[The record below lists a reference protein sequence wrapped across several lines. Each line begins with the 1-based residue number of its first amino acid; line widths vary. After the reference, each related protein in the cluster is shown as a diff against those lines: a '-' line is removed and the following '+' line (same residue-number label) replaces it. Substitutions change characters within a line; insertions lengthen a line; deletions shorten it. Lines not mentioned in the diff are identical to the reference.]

1 MNLGL
6 LISPFISGL
15 VYERLGYFSVFAVVL
30 GVIAVD
36 LILRLLMIE
45 KEEAAKWIPKEP
57 QNQAAEDGHKRSPSA
72 EGFRQ
77 GNVTEQ
83 YGHQPDANEETPL
96 LPRANSGNAEQQ
108 ESWIRRKFPIAV
120 RIFSSKRLRA
130 AFYGGFIHTVIITV
144 LDTTL
149 PLFVKNTFGWNSEA
163 LGILFFSITIPSLLG
178 PLVGWLSDR
187 YGARKA
193 TLFGFFL
200 TLPSLGCMA
209 IVRHDKLLDKVLLA
223 GLLALLGTGLSF
235 ILSPLAADIFNEAI
249 AIADEGNGNKDK
261 TGMFAQSFSIF
272 SAAMGLASV
281 VGPGLSGLFYGKTG
295 WPGVVGVMTA
305 IVTVGGVQVF
315 RHTGKRTL
323 PAGTSGDA

>member
-6 LISPFISGL
+6 LVSPFLSGL

-45 KEEAAKWIPKEP
+45 KGEATKWMPKEF
-57 QNQAAEDGHKRSPSA
+57 QNQVAEDGYTRSPSA
-72 EGFRQ
+72 EAARQ
-77 GNVTEQ
+77 GNVTKQ
-83 YGHQPDANEETPL
+83 RGHQPGANEETPL
-96 LPRANSGNAEQQ
+96 LPGANSDNAEKQ
-108 ESWIRRKFPIAV
+108 ESRIRRKFPLVV
-120 RIFSSKRLRA
+120 RILSSKRLRA
-130 AFYGGFIHTVIITV
+130 AFYGGFIHTAIITA

-200 TLPSLGCMA
+200 TIPSLGCMA
-209 IVRHDKLLDKVLLA
+209 IVRHNKLLEKVLLA
-223 GLLALLGTGLSF
+223 GLLALLGAGLSF

-261 TGMFAQSFSIF
+261 TRTFAQSFSIF
-272 SAAMGLASV
+272 STAMGLASIA
-281 VGPGLSGLFYGKTG
+281 GPGLSTLFYGKTG
-295 WPGVVGVMTA
+295 WPGVVGVLTA
-305 IVTVGGVQVF
+305 MVAACGVQVF
-315 RHTGKRTL
+315 RHTGKRVL
-323 PAGTSGDA
+323 PAGTADDA